1 MNASEVLQQFGDL
14 PFTLELELGTLQ
26 MSIREIFDLREGK
39 VLRTDHPAGAPFT
52 LVAGGV
58 TLAEAEVVIVEDSVS
73 IRISRLSPSSAEAAT
88 GEHGID

>member
-1 MNASEVLQQFGDL
+1 MTASDILQQFGDL
-14 PFTLELELGTLQ
+14 PFVLELELGTLA

-52 LVAGGV
+52 LLADGV

-73 IRISRLSPSSAEAAT
+73 IRINKLSQSTKVAT
-88 GEHGID
+88 RADGTD